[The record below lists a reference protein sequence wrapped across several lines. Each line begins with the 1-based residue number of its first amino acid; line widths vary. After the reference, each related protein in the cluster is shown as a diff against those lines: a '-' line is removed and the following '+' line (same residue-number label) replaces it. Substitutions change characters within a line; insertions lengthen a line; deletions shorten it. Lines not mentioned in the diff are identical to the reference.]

1 MGHGSLAV
9 AGSGAGID
17 LMPQPVLTTERLTLR
32 PFQADD
38 VDPLFAIL
46 SDREAM
52 RYWGPHETRSETERL
67 VAGTMN
73 ASADV
78 SCDFVIER
86 DGRVVGKAGMW
97 ERPEIGFFVA
107 PEHQRQ
113 GIATEALNAVIRYL
127 FQTYDLGTLTAD
139 VDPRNTPSIMLLK
152 NLGFVETGRAKA
164 TIQILGE
171 WCDSVYLA
179 LHRA

>member
-1 MGHGSLAV
+1 M
-9 AGSGAGID
+9 AGKF
-17 LMPQPVLTTERLTLR
+17 VLKKSRTGQ
-32 PFQADD
+32 FQFNLHA
-38 VDPLFAIL
+38 
-46 SDREAM
+46 
-52 RYWGPHETRSETERL
+52 T
-67 VAGTMN
+67 N
-73 ASADV
+73 
-78 SCDFVIER
+78 
-86 DGRVVGKAGMW
+86 GRVILTSEQYKTRAAAMNGIKSVQKNSGDDKRFDRRTAKNGKTYFCLCARNGEVIGKAGMW

-113 GIATEALNAVIRYL
+113 GIATEALNAVIRHL
-127 FQTYDLGTLTAD
+127 FQTYHLGRLTAD

-164 TIQILGE
+164 SIQILGE